1 MQSFTPKVF
10 LLSVWPLSFSL
21 ATTHKISFDFFSSSY
36 LDVSVRKVPSLKL
49 WIHFNVVQHDL
60 YGVSP
65 FGHLRIKAY
74 LLLPEAYRSLS
85 RPSSAPN
92 AKAFSLCSFS
102 LELFSSAFANSFLTW
117 VSQIGS
123 FSLIVIQLPAVRKNH
138 ISDLKL
144 PFLLDFTIL
153 LSFVCSSQTSI
164 CLLFLYSVFK
174 VHFASFRLLGGLKW
188 IRTIDLALIR
198 RAL

>member
-1 MQSFTPKVF
+1 M
-10 LLSVWPLSFSL
+10 
-21 ATTHKISFDFFSSSY
+21 
-36 LDVSVRKVPSLKL
+36 SVRKVPSLRL
-49 WIHFNVVQHDL
+49 CIHPNVIRHDS

-74 LLLPEAYRSLS
+74 LSLPEAYRSLS

-102 LELFSSAFANSFLTW
+102 LELILHLLSQISFLTW
-117 VSQIGS
+117 VSQIG
-123 FSLIVIQLPAVRKNH
+123 FVFANCNTITCCTEKPY
-138 ISDLKL
+138 SDLKL
-144 PFLLDFTIL
+144 SFLLDLRFFC
-153 LSFVCSSQTSI
+153 LSAFADFDLSS
-164 CLLFLYSVFK
+164 LSVF
-174 VHFASFRLLGGLKW
+174 SFQSTSRISPLGGLKW

>member
-1 MQSFTPKVF
+1 MQSITPQVF
-10 LLSVWPLSFSL
+10 LPAVWPLSLSL
-21 ATTHKISFDFFSSSY
+21 ATTHEISVDFFSSSY

-49 WIHFNVVQHDL
+49 WIHSNVVRHDS

-102 LELFSSAFANSFLTW
+102 LEL
-117 VSQIGS
+117 
-123 FSLIVIQLPAVRKNH
+123 SL
-138 ISDLKL
+138 
-144 PFLLDFTIL
+144 L
-153 LSFVCSSQTSI
+153 LSFLKIRSLHEFRKSVC
-164 CLLFLYSVFK
+164 
-174 VHFASFRLLGGLKW
+174 FANCN
-188 IRTIDLALIR
+188 TITCCTEKPYF
-198 RAL
+198 